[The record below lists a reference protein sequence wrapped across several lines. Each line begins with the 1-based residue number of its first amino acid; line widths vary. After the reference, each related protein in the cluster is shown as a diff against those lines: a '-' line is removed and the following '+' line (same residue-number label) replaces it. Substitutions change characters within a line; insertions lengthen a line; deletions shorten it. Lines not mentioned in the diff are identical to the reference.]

1 VSDQLGIVELGD
13 VCAAMRAHSLELFAQ
28 LGAWVTTT
36 APGELQRLFA
46 EACHRHAWHAELWEL
61 RTPAI
66 PRERAPS
73 APPPERSEVEG
84 DEIRRERFRAELSTL
99 EDELRGLRTRID
111 PRSIRARRARSI
123 SSGATSWRSPPTST
137 RYEPGDAS
145 FAGRAAKGCTAGC
158 RHPNRSAMPCG
169 GQWSSRL

>member
-1 VSDQLGIVELGD
+1 MSDQLGIVELGD

-84 DEIRRERFRAELSTL
+84 DEIRRERYRAELSTL

-111 PRSIRARRARSI
+111 PALDPSTARTIDLVGRDVVEIAAHLDALR
-123 SSGATSWRSPPTST
+123 T
-137 RYEPGDAS
+137 R
-145 FAGRAAKGCTAGC
+145 
-158 RHPNRSAMPCG
+158 
-169 GQWSSRL
+169 